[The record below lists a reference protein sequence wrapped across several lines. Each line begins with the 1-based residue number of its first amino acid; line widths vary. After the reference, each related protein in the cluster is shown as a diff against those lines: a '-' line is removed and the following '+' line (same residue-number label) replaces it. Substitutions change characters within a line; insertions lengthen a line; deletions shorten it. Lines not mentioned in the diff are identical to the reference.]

1 MLLVTIQANL
11 PEIVVS
17 GYTLRFLKNNFKEL
31 KEQEGKEAG
40 KYVCMKH
47 GHNSYLKDSIINKS
61 DELPTSSWIYLP
73 QCYNPFLG

>member
-40 KYVCMKH
+40 KYV
-47 GHNSYLKDSIINKS
+47 
-61 DELPTSSWIYLP
+61 
-73 QCYNPFLG
+73 